1 MMFSEMTFD
10 SSEYQASLSLRE
22 DILRIPLGKKLSHND
37 TCNDDQQLHFGMF
50 NEANLVACVV
60 IKPLDSSQ
68 VKLRQMA
75 VSNDYQGQD
84 IGRQL
89 INKTEATLQQKGFK
103 TIELNARKVALG
115 FYNKLGYVIE
125 GDYFL
130 ENGIEHIKM
139 MKRL

>member
-1 MMFSEMTFD
+1 MMFAQVAFE
-10 SSEYQASLSLRE
+10 SSEYQTSLTLRE
-22 DILRIPLGKKLSHND
+22 EILRIPLGKKLSHND
-37 TCNDDQQLHFGMF
+37 ICDDDQQLHFGMF
-50 NEANLVACVV
+50 NDTDLVACVV
-60 IKPLDSSQ
+60 IKALNPNQ

-89 INKTEATLQQKGFK
+89 IRKTEATLQQKGFK
-103 TIELNARKVALG
+103 AIELNARKVALG
-115 FYNKLGYVIE
+115 FYKKLGYLIE